1 MEQTTIYRLKNFSS
15 GSYLEPLLIVLES
28 GPMWFWFKTTA
39 DKGIIRSGLK
49 LISSTLISNNSSY
62 ELLLIYGQT
71 AVQDK
76 TLLI

>member
-1 MEQTTIYRLKNFSS
+1 MGQTTIYRLKNFSS
-15 GSYLEPLLIVLES
+15 GSYLELLLIVLKSE
-28 GPMWFWFKTTA
+28 PKRFWFKTTA
-39 DKGIIRSGLK
+39 DEGIIRSGLK

-71 AVQDK
+71 TLQDE